1 MASTVVSDSV
11 ASSPVLFNSPP
22 PDLKPAPLRI
32 PGRKSKG
39 SDDANEQEFWGAYE
53 HHASPVS
60 EEPPVTPPSDRNHSG
75 PLSQRRATSNKLDTP
90 VSKFEILD
98 AVNNA
103 DEEGPWL
110 PQHPKGKPDVKPDS
124 HYLSP
129 SEPSSAPQ
137 RAFEHSTS
145 SRENTSTAEDSSD
158 LSPLATRPKTPTR
171 HSNLPPS
178 SETRTTTNNNKS
190 IPVTPSK
197 QSNGPIHSDK
207 DLVVQTPQSRRSK
220 ADKGRHEKSAI
231 SPESRQS
238 G

>member
-1 MASTVVSDSV
+1 MASTMISSSV

-32 PGRKSKG
+32 PDRKGKE
-39 SDDANEQEFWGAYE
+39 SDDTNEQEFWGTYE

-60 EEPPVTPPSDRNHSG
+60 EEPPVTPPSNVDHHG
-75 PLSQRRATSNKLDTP
+75 PLNNRRATYNKLDTL

-103 DEEGPWL
+103 DEEVPWL
-110 PQHPKGKPDVKPDS
+110 PQRSKSKPDAKPDT

-129 SEPSSAPQ
+129 PGPPSVP
-137 RAFEHSTS
+137 RRTLEHSTS
-145 SRENTSTAEDSSD
+145 SREKTSTAEGSSD
-158 LSPLATRPKTPTR
+158 LSPLTTRPKIPTR
-171 HSNLPPS
+171 HLNIPPTS
-178 SETRTTTNNNKS
+178 DTRTTTYNDN
-190 IPVTPSK
+190 PARLTPSK
-197 QSNGPIHSDK
+197 QSHGRIESVQ
-207 DLVVQTPQSRRSK
+207 DLMVQTPQSRRSK
-220 ADKGRHEKSAI
+220 AGRGRHEKSAV